1 MKAINELWP
10 EEEPFPNKGH
20 DIIQY
25 MKNKN
30 VIKFLENIVND
41 TQFLLCFNFLKIN
54 GIVKKIKK
62 NQILAWQIMN
72 IYYLFQT
79 FRKFIYI
86 REPINDK
93 K

>member
-1 MKAINELWP
+1 
-10 EEEPFPNKGH
+10 
-20 DIIQY
+20 

-54 GIVKKIKK
+54 GIVRKIKK

-79 FRKFIYI
+79 FRKFIYL